1 MAVGVINEPPR
12 VERMASERAQKPLVL
27 VVDDDKKQAEF
38 RAELLSQAG
47 CTTVVAASVHEALNT
62 LGDLLR
68 LDLVITDLHLTKAGD
83 DRSGVLVAHKARD
96 KFPGIPVVANIP
108 YTTAESVSEGD
119 RSAFALVLEKGIR
132 NIPELKASIEQLAT
146 LARNHFASK
155 GRGRW

>member
-12 VERMASERAQKPLVL
+12 LASRPVERAQKPLVL

-47 CTTVVAASVHEALNT
+47 CTTVVAASANEALTT

-68 LDLVITDLHLTKAGD
+68 LDLVVTDLHLTRAGG
-83 DRSGVLVAHKARD
+83 DRSGVLVALKARER
-96 KFPGIPVVANIP
+96 FPGIPVVAYIP
-108 YTTAESVSEGD
+108 YTTAETVSEGD

-132 NIPELKASIEQLAT
+132 NLPELRASLDQLAT
-146 LARNHFASK
+146 LARNHFASTSR
-155 GRGRW
+155 GRG

>member
-12 VERMASERAQKPLVL
+12 TERRIGERAQKPLVM

-47 CTTVVAASVHEALNT
+47 CTTVVATGVQDALAT

-68 LDLVITDLHLTKAGD
+68 LDLVITDLHLTRAGD
-83 DRSGVLVAHKARD
+83 DRSGVLVAHKARER
-96 KFPGIPVVANIP
+96 FPGIPVVAHIP
-108 YTTAESVSEGD
+108 YTTAETVSEGD

-132 NIPELKASIEQLAT
+132 NIPELRASIDQLAG
-146 LARNHFASK
+146 LARNHFASTSRV
-155 GRGRW
+155 RG